1 MPDPHKIFVTICKWT
16 EKDSVSE
23 WTPLYGQLIYEGNE
37 IKYDA
42 FGRVLGQANFQV
54 PREFYQQEIDS
65 DNHIRY
71 YCFVNVDEKTLVYK
85 EVGYNQ
91 QSSGGGGGGEGG
103 GGGTQTRFITAE
115 NGVLTIPAEN
125 DYLNIWRI
133 ENGVEVTLETPSE
146 AGDFLVSA
154 DFMMGSTAYI
164 FTFDNNIT
172 WKNGVPDFPANETKH
187 LKFEYV
193 DGGWVG
199 YEDPAMSQYMRLDG
213 DNKITTPFKLLSSD
227 LRFSGPFLSVENYGS
242 QGAKNITVGG
252 VVGGTNLQQSIITI
266 VTASQELR
274 FYCRSNNIQYN
285 THAQNTPG
293 GFCISDATTG
303 NLTIP
308 GAPIYKGEYY
318 QSLTAVSDGED
329 HNVITVPALTGE
341 YYVCTVAQDDT
352 ITFASTTSGYVT
364 KFSFDITVPET
375 SEGSGIPVSFSFS
388 DTTIITWEGGS
399 QPTFGVGTHKLKFE
413 CVNGVWY
420 GSYRPDMSEY
430 AKLSGATFTG
440 PITLATGTY
449 GNDPIYWRGRTF
461 LSYSGVIFP
470 QSVCVD
476 GGFYTTSAN
485 ASYSSIALGYNTA
498 GGPSNVGQLGVGHY
512 GVSITGARFTGAG
525 TSSSNRKNI
534 EELDWDGNLTLAGS
548 CKTAGNKLT
557 ALDSTSITAI
567 PAVSGATYTYTLT
580 GDEAIDFGTPTAG
593 YSPTFELWLTMPTT
607 AVTFSFTPTIIWSN
621 NGRFASYNPAPDF
634 TEGGLV
640 YRLVFQYDGTSW
652 LGNLVSV
659 KEV

>member
-1 MPDPHKIFVTICKWT
+1 MPDPHKIFVAICKWT

-65 DNHIRY
+65 DNHVRY

-91 QSSGGGGGGEGG
+91 SSSSGGEG

-125 DYLNIWRI
+125 DYLNIWRV
-133 ENGVEVTLETPSE
+133 EDGVEVVLETPSE

-154 DFMMGSTAYI
+154 DFMMGSTAYS

-199 YEDPAMSQYMRLDG
+199 YEDPAMSQYVRKV
-213 DNKITTPFKLLSSD
+213 N
-227 LRFSGPFLSVENYGS
+227 
-242 QGAKNITVGG
+242 
-252 VVGGTNLQQSIITI
+252 
-266 VTASQELR
+266 
-274 FYCRSNNIQYN
+274 SNNGPLDVKYDGYKPIIFVDYRNNYDVLYIGCDNDLGGAITNHKWKTISIGNTEWVRICPSNTLDIRCTADDIRYN
-285 THAQNTPG
+285 TYRKNQKG

-318 QSLTAVSDGED
+318 QSLTAVSDGEG

-341 YYVCTVAQDDT
+341 YYVCTVAQDDI
-352 ITFASTTSGYVT
+352 ITFSATTTAYVT

-430 AKLSGATFTG
+430 LKV
-440 PITLATGTY
+440 
-449 GNDPIYWRGRTF
+449 NDNI
-461 LSYSGVIFP
+461 SYSGINWVAGEGYYSGRSILQLRRYAG
-470 QSVCVD
+470 QSQYTFIV
-476 GGFYTTSAN
+476 GGNNSVFAAEFNCAQFRLSSYPMVNFHNANTKGGLLYADATT
-485 ASYSSIALGYNTA
+485 
-498 GGPSNVGQLGVGHY
+498 
-512 GVSITGARFTGAG
+512 
-525 TSSSNRKNI
+525 
-534 EELDWDGNLTLAGS
+534 GNLPAPGAVIT
-548 CKTAGNKLT
+548 KGNYLT
-557 ALDSTSITAI
+557 ALDSTAIAAI
-567 PAVSGATYTYTLT
+567 PAVSGVTYTYTLT
-580 GDEAIDFGTPTAG
+580 GDEVITFASPTSG
-593 YSPTFELWLTMPTT
+593 YSPTFEVWLTMPST
-607 AVTFSFTPTIIWSN
+607 AVSFNFQPGIIWSDG
-621 NGRFASYNPAPDF
+621 NGRFSSYNPAPDF
-634 TEGGLV
+634 SEGGVV
-640 YRLVFQYDGTSW
+640 YRLVFQYDGTNW

-659 KEV
+659 KEVQ